1 MNTRTLDVALRVAA
15 DLSNAAQEL
24 ATLAAKL
31 EGLQGA
37 GQSAAQGLD
46 ASANAAG
53 KNSTATQSSA
63 TAAKAAAN
71 AQTALANAARNT
83 AQVQQKAAISAAQHA
98 QAMRQ
103 LPMPV
108 TDIVTGLASGQ
119 SVFMVAIQQ
128 GGQLKDS
135 FGGVAPAARALLGS
149 ISPLTVGV
157 AAGAAAFAAIGVA
170 AYQGYQEMR
179 AFERGVISTGYAAGV
194 TAGQVA
200 DMAGRVG
207 AATGSYG
214 DATVAMQ
221 ALSASGKLTGDSLE
235 AATSAAVN
243 LSKLTGDSIESTTD
257 KIIKLA
263 ESPSAMLVK
272 LNEQYH
278 FLTSAVLEH
287 VRSLEDQ
294 GRAEDAV
301 KAAVEDFARV
311 HSQRAAE
318 AEAQA
323 GTLERAWKG
332 LGEVIAGIWRD
343 LKNVGRTDAEYRLEA
358 AKRALGDAQTR
369 AAGRSMPFDPSRY
382 NAEIAALEKQVAAE
396 QQAAKGRAAT
406 QAAEDKRVKD
416 SDEQRK
422 KAKKANEDAE
432 RNWDQRALGDLSK
445 KEKLEE
451 RIKQIRAD
459 GALLKKSDA
468 EIDQQIT
475 NARARYAESLPKAK
489 KPGKTDAQ
497 QSEDAAQREIDSLT
511 KQIYLLAQLSDGER
525 RASHEAQA
533 RFEIEQGA
541 SAHASKAAKDKLIA
555 TAKQLDADEAER
567 KKTEEA
573 TKAADDAQK
582 AYDRLRDSLETP
594 IESAMADVK
603 KGVDVL
609 NDVLARGRINA
620 DQYKDALDRLLKKS
634 ETKAPELPG
643 QFRQMGGP
651 LGDGMDLAAYGQ
663 QLDKWRQDEIQKN
676 DAYLAAKRRSEVEH
690 QQRMQEIRNEYDQR
704 QNAYSQAQS
713 QFMLG
718 TASSLFG
725 SLAEIARNGAGEQS
739 KTYRALF
746 ALSQGFAVA
755 QALIAVYQNAAEAS
769 KKAGGYPY
777 NIPIIAGAIAQGLA
791 IVAQIRSVQPSGYAT
806 GGHIRGPGSGTS
818 DDVLIWASNG
828 EHMIRERSASQ
839 PGARGFLDDFNA
851 RGMPAIYDW
860 ARLGKYA
867 NGGQIT
873 AMPEPSFRPSAPGAS
888 PVSMQN
894 DMSVYVLNDRAQLV
908 EYLTKHPKM
917 RQAIV
922 LEASENGGAIRAS
935 WGS

>member
-71 AQTALANAARNT
+71 AQTALANAAKNT

-103 LPMPV
+103 LPMQV

-135 FGGVAPAARALLGS
+135 FGGAAPAARALLGS
-149 ISPLTVGV
+149 ISPLAVGV
-157 AAGAAAFAAIGVA
+157 AAGAAAFGLLGKALFDAYEEQRQFTAALLETGNYANISVASIDAMADALTALEGVGQGTARDALLQVAQSGRIASDQFDLVA
-170 AYQGYQEMR
+170 A
-179 AFERGVISTGYAAGV
+179 TAARMSV
-194 TAGQVA
+194 
-200 DMAGRVG
+200 
-207 AATGSYG
+207 ATGQSIDTTVKKFEEIAKSPV
-214 DATVAMQ
+214 DA
-221 ALSASGKLTGDSLE
+221 LL
-235 AATSAAVN
+235 
-243 LSKLTGDSIESTTD
+243 
-257 KIIKLA
+257 
-263 ESPSAMLVK
+263 K
-272 LNEQYH
+272 LNETEH
-278 FLTSAVLEH
+278 FLTSAQLDRVQALMDE
-287 VRSLEDQ
+287 
-294 GRAEDAV
+294 GREQDA
-301 KAAVEDFARV
+301 
-311 HSQRAAE
+311 AAE
-318 AEAQA
+318 GARIYAGRLDEIANAAMAARPHLAKMWDDAKKGASDAWEGTKNFAEFLAASAEKMNAMPWYRRAGPLAGIGFVQSLYSAEPARPAEVPQVAGAVDSGEEKRKRDEQKKREQEHQQFAAAESRYLSDAARKTKELADVQDLLNRKVISGEEASKRKAQIEDSYA
-323 GTLERAWKG
+323 RKAERAK
-332 LGEVIAGIWRD
+332 
-343 LKNVGRTDAEYRLEA
+343 
-358 AKRALGDAQTR
+358 
-369 AAGRSMPFDPSRY
+369 
-382 NAEIAALEKQVAAE
+382 
-396 QQAAKGRAAT
+396 
-406 QAAEDKRVKD
+406 
-416 SDEQRK
+416 
-422 KAKKANEDAE
+422 
-432 RNWDQRALGDLSK
+432 
-445 KEKLEE
+445 
-451 RIKQIRAD
+451 
-459 GALLKKSDA
+459 
-468 EIDQQIT
+468 
-475 NARARYAESLPKAK
+475 K
-489 KPGKTDAQ
+489 KPGKTEAQ
-497 QSEDAAQREIDSLT
+497 QDEDAAQREIDSLT
-511 KQIYLLAQLSDGER
+511 KQIYLLAQLSEGER

-533 RFEIEQGA
+533 RYEIEQGA
-541 SAHASKAAKDKLIA
+541 YVHASKAAKTKLMA
-555 TAKQLDADEAER
+555 EAKQLDAMEQER

-573 TKAADDAQK
+573 TKAKEDAQK

-609 NDVLARGRINA
+609 NDALAHGRINA

-663 QLDKWRQDEIQKN
+663 QLDQWRQDEIQKN
-676 DAYLAAKRRSEVEH
+676 DAHLAAKERSEVGH
-690 QQRMQEIRNEYDQR
+690 QQRMEEIRTQYDQR
-704 QNAYSQAQS
+704 QKEYSQAQS

-755 QALIAVYQNAAEAS
+755 QALIAVYQNASEAS

-839 PGARGFLDDFNA
+839 PGARGFLDDFNS

-867 NGGQIT
+867 EGGQIT
-873 AMPEPSFRPSAPGAS
+873 AMPEPSFRPSAPGVS
-888 PVSMQN
+888 PVNMQN

-935 WGS
+935 WGG